1 MLSQARAVALFLAL
15 AGLVS
20 NLPAQVFTVQVG
32 TPAGPPTP
40 LVNHNDTWFLHKGTN
55 APQAGWHTIDDGTLN
70 ADWASAPG
78 GFGYGDN
85 AITNTPGTTYESTML
100 ADMLNRYTTV
110 FIRRTFNVASTVG
123 TNLHLYL
130 TMDYDDGFVAY
141 LDGVEIRRANTSN
154 AVGSTV
160 TFAQTTGAN
169 THEASCCNAPVNPP
183 TVYDLGAVS
192 NRLSVGTHVLAIV
205 GLNQSLASSDFH
217 LIADLSIEGAS
228 GTVANNGLYALTSD
242 SAVTLTGTNTIA
254 GASRVS
260 VNGDDAA
267 FNSGAG
273 TWSSTI
279 TLAPG
284 FNRLYIAALD
294 GSGNMLSN
302 LTQDVV
308 YEAAPLTVSGPL
320 GASTFWTNT
329 LQVIHI
335 TSTVTVPTGVTLTIG
350 PGVVVIV
357 SPGASLLAGAGG
369 IIDVQGTDA
378 AKVHFLPAVSNVWNE
393 VAADG
398 AASFLTIRHADINR
412 GAVKFRNGATGLM
425 EDSFVHEYKNGS
437 VPIAGC
443 TSAAGVTV
451 RRCHFSVYHETLWQD
466 TLMTIENNVFENAD
480 NVSSDALDF
489 DGAHVGSF
497 IRRCTFRFGPQSNTD
512 AIDIGPTT
520 GGSGSTNTIIEG
532 CLMHDFPN
540 DKGVSI
546 GEGCYGIVIRNC
558 VIHHTES
565 GVGVKNSPGGKP
577 PCTAIIYNT
586 TISDCDFGFRCYHK
600 QDPNSPID
608 GGQITNSFNNILF
621 NNRTNIGLYNGGIAV
636 AEFSDIGGGW
646 PGAGNFS
653 ADPLFVNPAIRDY
666 RVQAGSP
673 TIGAGMGGTNLGA
686 PFPVGGIPMW
696 VSNLV
701 AISSGGGNVLLSWVE
716 TADNEDGFRIERSTN
731 KLTWAAIGSATPNA
745 TSFADVTAPAGL
757 KYYYR
762 VRATNDVGVSPY
774 SNIAG
779 VQTEV
784 VVAGGNVGGTITA
797 NTCWADNG
805 VFTVT
810 SSITVPAGV
819 RLTIKPGATVQF
831 NSGLKM
837 TVNGRLLAEGT
848 AGNHIRFTKAT
859 ASNWNGLDFI
869 NTTVESRLAY
879 IDFDSCAGSTVGGH
893 NAQLHVNGG
902 SIVFIDHCTWPP
914 TPVVEFISFDASSF
928 IVQFCTF
935 PSYPPPTGPESL
947 HGVNGI
953 PVTGYGIFRDNYF
966 GHTWGFN
973 DTIDFT
979 GGQRPGAI
987 LQIINNV
994 FDGASD
1000 DHLDLDSTDA
1010 WIEGN
1015 IFMHAH
1021 RDPSRTDQAID
1032 TASAISGGVDVIGQN
1047 SDWTIINNVF
1057 YDVDHVFL
1065 NKGNSTTTPNGGG
1078 RVAFLYNTVVHVAKE
1093 YSGTTAPEICI
1104 FNWSDD
1110 NVVAPAPGIGSGMYA
1125 AHNIFVDAPVLQRFY
1140 FPTSHTV
1147 IFENNIFPP
1156 SFKGTSNE
1164 WTGVGG
1170 GNQYTNPLLN
1180 LTVLAGTDP
1189 TNVTAAQLRSALQL
1203 LPNSPALGT
1212 GFGGRNI
1219 GGLNTNGIAIAGEP
1233 ASPTLSS
1240 NATLTVGPVGTFTWG
1255 TNAAQRWG
1263 WTAFKWKLDNGPWS
1277 AEIVVS
1283 NPPPFTNLPSITLSN
1298 LANGPHTVYVSG
1310 RNDVGYYQ
1318 DDPFVYP
1325 ATAGIFAH
1333 VTASKTWVVGNGS
1346 LDTDGDGMPDAY
1358 ENQYPL
1364 ALNPNNPN
1372 DGALDYDGDG
1382 LTNFQEYLAGTNP
1395 QSAASVLRL
1404 FSLTGAGGSF
1414 HFDFQAVS
1422 NRTYTVQHRA
1432 SLGTGAWLNLQS
1444 LAATSFNRTISITTA
1459 PGASRFYQVIT
1470 P

>member
-1 MLSQARAVALFLAL
+1 MFSHARAVALFLAL
-15 AGLVS
+15 AGLLS
-20 NLPAQVFTVQVG
+20 SLPAQVFTVQVG
-32 TPAGPPTP
+32 TAPAAPETI
-40 LVNHNDTWFLHKGTN
+40 VNRTNLWRWHKGTN
-55 APQAGWHTIDDGTLN
+55 MPVAGWQTNLDATLG
-70 ADWASAPG
+70 AEWLTGQG
-78 GFGYGDN
+78 GFGYSADTAGE
-85 AITNTPGTTYESTML
+85 TNNCRTILT
-100 ADMLNRYTTV
+100 DMQNNYRTLY
-110 FIRRTFNVASTVG
+110 IRREFQITSAVDSSAR
-123 TNLHLYL
+123 LRL

-141 LDGVEIRRANTSN
+141 LDGVEILRSSNIPGTAGIEPTNTVLAN
-154 AVGSTV
+154 A
-160 TFAQTTGAN
+160 
-169 THEASCCNAPVNPP
+169 THESSLGTSGNAPLV
-183 TVYDLGAVS
+183 TDLGAVGP
-192 NRLSVGTHVLAIV
+192 RLGVGTHYLAIIGV
-205 GLNQSLASSDFH
+205 NGTTAASSD
-217 LIADLSIEGAS
+217 LILVPDLAVVPVAS
-228 GTVANNGLYALTSD
+228 SAVPNNGLYAL
-242 SAVTLTGTNTIA
+242 AFTNQVLLAGSNTVA
-254 GASRVS
+254 GATRIT
-260 VNGDDAA
+260 VNGDESA
-267 FNSGAG
+267 FNAG
-273 TWSSTI
+273 TGTWTNNV

-284 FNRLYIAALD
+284 YNHLYIAALD
-294 GSGNMLSN
+294 NAGNLLSN
-302 LTQDVV
+302 ITQDVIYQTAALTAGGTLSSSLLVSNRGTVLYVTNNLTIASNATFEVANGAVVLVDAGRNITTQPGGHINVHGTFDDRV
-308 YEAAPLTVSGPL
+308 YFNINGASNGLWGPL
-320 GASTFWTNT
+320 SGNGTNSSIQVRFADIARTQVNAQFGASGLIEDSALHNFD
-329 LQVIHI
+329 
-335 TSTVTVPTGVTLTIG
+335 
-350 PGVVVIV
+350 PG
-357 SPGASLLAGAGG
+357 AGAGTLG
-369 IIDVQGTDA
+369 RPIMHCNYA
-378 AKVHFLPAVSNVWNE
+378 SLFEARRVHVYTYWECLV
-393 VAADG
+393 
-398 AASFLTIRHADINR
+398 
-412 GAVKFRNGATGLM
+412 RNGVIQVEQCL
-425 EDSFVHEYKNGS
+425 
-437 VPIAGC
+437 
-443 TSAAGVTV
+443 
-451 RRCHFSVYHETLWQD
+451 
-466 TLMTIENNVFENAD
+466 FELLEG
-480 NVSSDALDF
+480 DALDF
-489 DGAHVGSF
+489 DSAQPGSYT
-497 IRRCTFRFGPQSNTD
+497 RNCTYRHGNRGNAD
-512 AIDIGPTT
+512 AVDIGP
-520 GGSGSTNTIIEG
+520 GELPGSTDTRIEN
-532 CLMHDFPN
+532 CIMWDFPF
-540 DKGVSI
+540 DKGVSVGDI
-546 GEGCYGIVIRNC
+546 GSSHGIIVSNCLIYGCNAGVMSKSLCDVSIRNSTI
-558 VIHHTES
+558 VGNDS
-565 GVGVKNSPGGKP
+565 GLTNYNKVNPASPTGGGI
-577 PCTAIIYNT
+577 T
-586 TISDCDFGFRCYHK
+586 
-600 QDPNSPID
+600 
-608 GGQITNSFNNILF
+608 TNSYNNIVWGNITSIGMANGSLLF
-621 NNRTNIGLYNGGIAV
+621 ADYNIFANTN
-636 AEFSDIGGGW
+636 W
-646 PGAGNFS
+646 PGDGNIDV
-653 ADPLFVNPAIRDY
+653 DPLFVNAAARDY
-666 RVQAGSP
+666 RLQAGSP
-673 TIGAGMGGTNLGA
+673 ALTSGRDGGKMGITYPL
-686 PFPVGGIPMW
+686 GGIPMPPLRLAALSSTNGVTLNW
-696 VSNLV
+696 VDDSQ
-701 AISSGGGNVLLSWVE
+701 
-716 TADNEDGFRIERSTN
+716 NEDGVVVQRSANGVSWQTIAALASETTN
-731 KLTWAAIGSATPNA
+731 YFDATGTP
-745 TSFADVTAPAGL
+745 GQ

-762 VRATNDVGVSPY
+762 AQHTNYISASPF
-774 SNIAG
+774 SNLTSSQRVPNVIY
-779 VQTEV
+779 
-784 VVAGGNVGGTITA
+784 VGGTISVSTVWPA
-797 NTCWADNG
+797 GST
-805 VFTVT
+805 VIVT
-810 SSITVPAGV
+810 SSVIVSV
-819 RLTIKPGATVQF
+819 GATVTVEPGASVQF
-831 NSGLKM
+831 NGGFKM

-902 SIVFIDHCTWPP
+902 SIIFIDHCTWPP

-953 PVTGYGIFRDNYF
+953 PVTGHGIFRDNYF

-1032 TASAISGGVDVIGQN
+1032 TASAISGGVDVVGQN

-1110 NVVAPAPGIGSGMYA
+1110 NIVAPAPGIGSGMYA

-1180 LTVLAGTDP
+1180 LAVLGGTDA

-1233 ASPTLSS
+1233 ASPTPSS

-1277 AEIVVS
+1277 AEIIVS
-1283 NPPPFTNLPSITLSN
+1283 NLPPFTNLPSISLSN
-1298 LANGPHTVYVSG
+1298 LSNGPHTVFVSG

-1333 VTASKTWVVGNGS
+1333 VTASKTWVVGNGP
-1346 LDTDGDGMPDAY
+1346 LDTDGDGMPDAW
-1358 ENQYPL
+1358 EDANGTDKL
-1364 ALNPNNPN
+1364 VN
-1372 DGALDYDGDG
+1372 DAADDPDHDG
-1382 LTNFQEYLAGTNP
+1382 LTNLQEYIAGTNP
-1395 QSAASVLRL
+1395 RSAASVLRL
-1404 FSLTGAGGSF
+1404 VSLAEAGGNF
-1414 HFDFQAVS
+1414 HFDFLAVS
-1422 NRTYTVQHRA
+1422 NKTYTVQHRA

-1459 PGASRFYQVIT
+1459 PGASRFYQVVT